1 MNPKKKFVLGKK
13 KTGLNKIKSVIK
25 SQGRSEVWV
34 AQQINISKT
43 SLSNYCA
50 FLREP
55 PLDVLFRISSLLNVP
70 VTDLINLEATIE
82 PEAMKRKSGKSPDG
96 DRSENA

>member
-1 MNPKKKFVLGKK
+1 MKKKKK
-13 KTGLNKIKSVIK
+13 IGLNRIKAVIK
-25 SQGRSEVWV
+25 SQGRNELWV
-34 AQQINISKT
+34 AQQIGISKT

-55 PLDVLFRISSLLNVP
+55 PLDVLFRISSLLSVP

-82 PEAMKRKSGKSPDG
+82 TEPLKKKSGKLPEG
-96 DRSENA
+96 KK